1 MFRYGA
7 LVWCLRRTI
16 TALAAAG
23 IMALL
28 LSACRGSAGT
38 AATPSPAQI
47 IQANLPADF
56 RIEAYQGE
64 DVLGGSSV
72 QFSEVVAQGR
82 PVVLVML
89 AGRCGYCHRQLPL
102 VQEVHAQYG
111 DKVLFLGIDVGE
123 FMGLGTRDDV
133 LELIVQQHLTFP
145 IGTVRSIQAIGA
157 YRVSGTPTTF
167 FITPRG
173 RVVRQQVGLM
183 PAEALAQAVQE
194 LLQASQ

>member
-1 MFRYGA
+1 M
-7 LVWCLRRTI
+7 I

-28 LSACRGSAGT
+28 LSACGGSAGT
-38 AATPSPAQI
+38 TATPSPAQI

-102 VQEVHAQYG
+102 VQELHVQYG
-111 DKVLFLGIDVGE
+111 DQVLFLGIDVGE

-157 YRVSGTPTTF
+157 YRVSGTPTIF